1 MQGTVFITGSSR
13 GLGFALAETFLDA
26 GFDVIAT
33 HRQQRCPA
41 LEDLSQRF
49 PGKLQ
54 TLQMDVV
61 QEDSVRQAADTVAMS
76 HGRLDILIN
85 NAALCLDVD
94 DSIQDTDL
102 DAIRQQMDV
111 NVYGPLRVT
120 RAFLPLLEQSDRG
133 ILVNISSEAGSL
145 GASWRD
151 TGFGYCMS
159 KAALNMQSRILEK
172 YLEPKGIKVL
182 AIHPGW
188 MQSDMGGPDADIPP
202 SEAAEGILALLTS
215 DTCRDTPMYVVYNG
229 EPYPY

>member
-102 DAIRQQMDV
+102 DAIRQF
-111 NVYGPLRVT
+111 Y
-120 RAFLPLLEQSDRG
+120 S
-133 ILVNISSEAGSL
+133 
-145 GASWRD
+145 
-151 TGFGYCMS
+151 
-159 KAALNMQSRILEK
+159 
-172 YLEPKGIKVL
+172 GIKGRWPEK
-182 AIHPGW
+182 ASPIEFTA
-188 MQSDMGGPDADIPP
+188 S
-202 SEAAEGILALLTS
+202 
-215 DTCRDTPMYVVYNG
+215 
-229 EPYPY
+229 